1 MKIVEAD
8 CVGEAGVV
16 VDVPP
21 SLDMAA
27 RVRGPKYPTAGAMP
41 FAFWNLA
48 SAASVAGPKYEVS

>member
-1 MKIVEAD
+1 VKVVETD
-8 CVGEAGVV
+8 CVVESGVI

-21 SLDMAA
+21 CLDMAA
-27 RVRGPKYPTAGAMP
+27 RVRGPKYPTAGAML